1 MAHAEVSATVP
12 SVSRSITPT
21 NRYLAITESRAY
33 LKAAEVVYAGTVGKD
48 GWLSALPVY
57 AVFAGQNE
65 LWFLNP
71 PSDPP
76 LLAGQ
81 PDGVSG
87 VCLAIVEHGGLPAPR
102 RAYRRPPAHV
112 SVVAYGRFHPIS
124 SRTAYLWFLR
134 QLRGRPESSAR
145 LFPAAPNPFD
155 PPVTLWKMTVEH
167 LVGHYTPG
175 TYGPFVP

>member
-21 NRYLAITESRAY
+21 NRYLAITESQAY

-102 RAYRRPPAHV
+102 RAYRRPLAHV
-112 SVVAYGRFHPIS
+112 SVVAYGR
-124 SRTAYLWFLR
+124 
-134 QLRGRPESSAR
+134 LRGRPESSAR